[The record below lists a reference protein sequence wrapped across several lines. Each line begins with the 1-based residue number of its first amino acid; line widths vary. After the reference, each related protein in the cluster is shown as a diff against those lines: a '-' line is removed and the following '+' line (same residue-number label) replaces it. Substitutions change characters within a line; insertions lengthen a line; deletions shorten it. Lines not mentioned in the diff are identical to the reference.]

1 VTIFE
6 IKSVTEDDRFVE
18 RESRGGAIPRHKLI
32 DRMPITALRFE
43 RSQAYDHGD
52 LGVLQIGNSELTSDR
67 NSAPSRRTERLSE
80 NKPAARDKPAAKD
93 SSLRP
98 ASQIR
103 LCFKCSSSS
112 CHRSCLTSL
121 LSNPSTVF
129 QYGVSIFLLDNG
141 KQFHI
146 MARVPQSKTTV
157 SPYKVQ
163 VLDRALAALAIL
175 AARSSDCSLAEL
187 CPALKLHKST
197 VHRLMMVLEQHRLVV
212 KSPETGRYRLGLR
225 LYELGSRAIDG
236 LDLRGRARPYLD
248 RLQDEF
254 GETVFFCILD
264 EGQVFYVE
272 KVESQRSVRTAC
284 TVGSRAPAYCTAVG
298 KAMLAELPEAEV
310 NKIVQRWGLKAI
322 TPNTITTASALKAE
336 LKAVR
341 SRGYAIDDEEKEE
354 GLRCIGAAVRSHSG
368 KLAAAM
374 SISGPAFRMTKER
387 VPEIGRALMEAAGN
401 LSAELGYQAIAA
413 GPARRA
419 AS

>member
-1 VTIFE
+1 VLSTSYIE
-6 IKSVTEDDRFVE
+6 KIHRASRRPE
-18 RESRGGAIPRHKLI
+18 REIHQNVIARARHSDNVLDDGNEKQRNRARSRTGYVAGLPQPKADLAAGPSPGR
-32 DRMPITALRFE
+32 RQPALRCKV
-43 RSQAYDHGD
+43 S
-52 LGVLQIGNSELTSDR
+52 
-67 NSAPSRRTERLSE
+67 
-80 NKPAARDKPAAKD
+80 
-93 SSLRP
+93 
-98 ASQIR
+98 
-103 LCFKCSSSS
+103 
-112 CHRSCLTSL
+112 
-121 LSNPSTVF
+121 VF
-129 QYGVSIFLLDNG
+129 FLDNET
-141 KQFHI
+141 QFHI
-146 MARVPQSKTTV
+146 MGRVPQSKTSD

-175 AARSSDCSLAEL
+175 ANSSSDCSLAEL

-212 KSPETGRYRLGLR
+212 KNPETGRYRLGLR

-298 KAMLAELPEAEV
+298 KAMLAELPDAEV
-310 NKIVQRWGLKAI
+310 SKIVRRWGLKAV

-336 LKAVR
+336 LKTVR
-341 SRGYAIDDEEKEE
+341 ARGYAIDDEEKEE

-368 KLAAAM
+368 NLAAAM

-387 VPEIGRALMEAAGN
+387 IPEIGQALMEAAGK
-401 LSAELGYQAIAA
+401 LSAELGYQAAPAELMRSAA
-413 GPARRA
+413 N
-419 AS
+419 